1 MQILPKEQSNY
12 CARACICI
20 CIYICIYIYIHIYT
34 YIYIYIYIV
43 CLRVY
48 SNVHTEILRLF
59 NFKSLYLLVS
69 ARFNYNAKY
78 VRAKLK

>member
-1 MQILPKEQSNY
+1 MNIY
-12 CARACICI
+12 FICI
-20 CIYICIYIYIHIYT
+20 CT
-34 YIYIYIYIV
+34 YIYIYIYIYIHIYIYIYFV

>member
-1 MQILPKEQSNY
+1 M
-12 CARACICI
+12 
-20 CIYICIYIYIHIYT
+20 
-34 YIYIYIYIV
+34 YIYIYIYFFLFV
-43 CLRVY
+43 CLRIY

-59 NFKSLYLLVS
+59 NFESLYLLVS